1 LHVLRHR
8 QSRRSD
14 SLSLK
19 HKTPANPVIAGLAGV
34 GLHHSAV
41 QFSVLDAQLA
51 QLSASELLPARL
63 RLSTT
68 KVLLPDNEEV
78 P

>member
-1 LHVLRHR
+1 
-8 QSRRSD
+8 
-14 SLSLK
+14 
-19 HKTPANPVIAGLAGV
+19 
-34 GLHHSAV
+34 V

-68 KVLLPDNEEV
+68 KELLPDNEEV